1 MLPRAMDRNQPDAP
15 EIEDLAY
22 EAFTTIPAVLREQ
35 VKGVA
40 IRVVDL
46 PDRRICR
53 DLELDSPYDLLGL
66 YNGVPIDERSL
77 SDVPQNVDMIFLYR
91 LPLLDYTE
99 ETGEGLYD
107 VVRHVL
113 IHEIGHHFGFSDE
126 EMEAIEAADAE
137 D

>member
-1 MLPRAMDRNQPDAP
+1 MDANTPDAP

-22 EAFTTIPAVLREQ
+22 EAFATIPTVLREQ
-35 VKGVA
+35 VTGVA

-46 PDRRICR
+46 ADRRICR

-66 YNGVPIDERSL
+66 YHGVPLDQRSL
-77 SDVPQNVDMIFLYR
+77 SDVPQDVDMIFLYR
-91 LPLLDYTE
+91 LPLLEYTE
-99 ETGEGLYD
+99 ETGEELYD

-113 IHEIGHHFGFSDE
+113 IHEIGHHFGFSDD